1 MPSPASL
8 KLFSSPGIIATHS
21 HLTMTNDYCCPLSLR
36 PDPPPLSLSEAA
48 EGLFLYVTWADP
60 AISSPPKAGIT
71 PDCDPRGRDA
81 GAGERGREREGLGW
95 DVGPPPLGKV
105 MDDTDE
111 SKERK

>member
-1 MPSPASL
+1 
-8 KLFSSPGIIATHS
+8 
-21 HLTMTNDYCCPLSLR
+21 MTNDYCCPLSLR

-71 PDCDPRGRDA
+71 PDCDPRERDA
-81 GAGERGREREGLGW
+81 GAGERGREREGLGC